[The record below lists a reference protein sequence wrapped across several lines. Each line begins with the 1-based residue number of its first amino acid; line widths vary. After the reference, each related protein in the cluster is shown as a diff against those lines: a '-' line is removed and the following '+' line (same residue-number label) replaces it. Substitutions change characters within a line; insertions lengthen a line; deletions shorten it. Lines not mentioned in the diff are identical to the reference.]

1 MTPEEALKVI
11 KALTGAVDE
20 DTSPRGLW
28 LTLKNVRELAKKGL
42 APQWISVSVLRKR
55 RPH

>member
-11 KALTGAVDE
+11 KTLTEAVDE
-20 DTSPRGLW
+20 DTSARGLW

-42 APQWISVSVLRKR
+42 APQWIDVSVLRQR

>member
-11 KALTGAVDE
+11 KTLTEGVDE

-28 LTLKNVRELAKKGL
+28 LTLKNVRELAKK
-42 APQWISVSVLRKR
+42 R